1 MRKKKRKEGILMKD
15 REKRTKMK
23 WNKSENEKDT
33 SKKIMRLIFIQVKTV
48 LDLMESS

>member
-1 MRKKKRKEGILMKD
+1 MKE

-33 SKKIMRLIFIQVKTV
+33 SKKIMRLIFIQVKTF
-48 LDLMESS
+48 LDFTESS